1 MAKDFPER
9 TTAEDELDLEQMR
22 TQDLE
27 ELLRQDA
34 HSSCG
39 GGFSAEFIERVL
51 GVIEKRERLRPKS
64 VLPDID
70 EAWSSFQANYL
81 PDVGDYPEVFS
92 EEAAD
97 QTADSRGVSKP
108 LRRRIRPLIVAAVIC
123 AILGSTLVAQASGV
137 DIWGALAR
145 WTSEVFHFGQPETGF
160 QPPVA
165 SGADVEYSS
174 LEEALDAYHSSLQ
187 VCPTWWP
194 SGFELNR
201 LSVHSSRDM
210 VFINA
215 LYCKDQQTISIIVRL
230 YPETQSVPTASFE
243 KDQANL
249 CEYRKGGIT
258 HYVMQNLGK
267 LRVTWVNK
275 QAACSL
281 SGDIT
286 QMEIEK
292 MIDSIYKG

>member
-51 GVIEKRERLRPKS
+51 GVIEKRERLRPQS

-81 PDVGDYPEVFS
+81 PDVGDYPKIYS

-123 AILGSTLVAQASGV
+123 AILGSALVVQASGV

-145 WTSEVFHFGQPETGF
+145 WTSEVFHFEQPDTGF

-165 SGADVEYSS
+165 SGANVEYAS
-174 LEEALDAYHSSLQ
+174 LEEALDAYHSSLH

-194 SGFELNR
+194 SGFELTALNAYKR
-201 LSVHSSRDM
+201 TDI
-210 VFINA
+210 VFICA
-215 LYCKDQQTISIIVRL
+215 YYRRDEKSILIILRL
-230 YPETQSVPTASFE
+230 YPEAQSVTTASFE
-243 KDQANL
+243 KDRAKLN
-249 CEYRKGGIT
+249 EYRKGGIT
-258 HYVMQNLGK
+258 HYVMQNLGNS
-267 LRVTWVNK
+267 RATWINK
-275 QAACSL
+275 QIVCSL
-281 SGDIT
+281 SGEIT
-286 QMEIEK
+286 QAELEK